1 MVVSFHFTKSQ
12 SRETGKCGVPS
23 LASREA
29 PHSGGSPPD
38 SPRGGSLPS
47 LGLRKGQEWRGRG
60 RSDAIVSVHTS
71 LRWRERRF
79 CSGSREDNP
88 REQLCPVGPGPAA
101 AAHSGQHSSC
111 PAAALSL
118 RRRSLRTKM
127 QAGPLSSRR
136 TPLTASLPGPPPPWL
151 SRKGQG
157 GEICPTATQS
167 YSPQALRA
175 VPWTARG
182 KRNPYRKRVQP
193 CGCRPRAQPDGDG
206 QNDPLACLPEKQCGK
221 GQPAEK

>member
-47 LGLRKGQEWRGRG
+47 LGLHKGQEWRGRG
-60 RSDAIVSVHTS
+60 RSDAIVSVRTS

-157 GEICPTATQS
+157 GEICPTGT
-167 YSPQALRA
+167 
-175 VPWTARG
+175 
-182 KRNPYRKRVQP
+182 
-193 CGCRPRAQPDGDG
+193 
-206 QNDPLACLPEKQCGK
+206 
-221 GQPAEK
+221 